1 MYDPVA
7 LDLSYVNRTLPRH
20 YDSDE
25 EDISE
30 SEGYASPLDAHKRS
44 ATLDSIM
51 SVSDGGHEHDEDQ
64 GEQQDGGQEQKQP
77 APESGAGRPAFSRL
91 LSLPSDR
98 KTSRPGSIDTVKR
111 SSSATFV
118 TEPCTIF
125 DHDDDDEMIIELP
138 SPDSTTP
145 LPSPILLQPSVYVPS
160 EPLTSPRN
168 SFNSA
173 SSASVY
179 SDDES
184 DIFVA
189 EQVTYVEHAKPNLIL
204 ISPTESSPS
213 SSLSPRD
220 GNLPSPS
227 SSASSSVYSNDE
239 ASRSQP
245 ALGEPWPHRSRDRS
259 PYPSRSLHTKAPGS
273 LSALDTLKSCGP
285 RQAGNEPMSAPPVEA
300 PRPLSFRARS
310 MSFSRPQ
317 TPAAETRR
325 RLQKEPSRRPP
336 SAQSTA
342 TFSLFPAQS
351 RSQSRTS
358 TPVPAHGNGY
368 EDSCASS
375 TYSLSL
381 SSSQPPSRTASPSP
395 YSCGSSAY
403 NRSRSGS
410 LYSVSSV
417 SAAHSQATGKRPPL
431 PYRGSISMVKSRSST
446 MPMGGYSS
454 SSLRA
459 ELNPQPE
466 EQKASSKGKSKT
478 HSKKSLK
485 QSKDKESESPSSA
498 KSFVGF
504 MLRGKRKS
512 VIKN

>member
-7 LDLSYVNRTLPRH
+7 LDLSYVNQTLPRH

-30 SEGYASPLDAHKRS
+30 SEGHASPLDAHKRS

-51 SVSDGGHEHDEDQ
+51 SVSDGGREH
-64 GEQQDGGQEQKQP
+64 EQQP
-77 APESGAGRPAFSRL
+77 PEPGAGDRLAFPRL
-91 LSLPSDR
+91 LSLPSAT

-118 TEPCTIF
+118 TEPCAIF
-125 DHDDDDEMIIELP
+125 DHDDDDDDEMIIELP
-138 SPDSTTP
+138 SPDPTTP
-145 LPSPILLQPSVYVPS
+145 LQSPIFLQPSVYVPS

-168 SFNSA
+168 SFNSS
-173 SSASVY
+173 SSASTY
-179 SDDES
+179 SDNES
-184 DIFVA
+184 DVFVA

-204 ISPTESSPS
+204 ISPTESSPTFS
-213 SSLSPRD
+213 YSPRRR
-220 GNLPSPS
+220 NLPSPS
-227 SSASSSVYSNDE
+227 SASSGSVYSNDE
-239 ASRSQP
+239 ATKSQP
-245 ALGEPWPHRSRDRS
+245 ILGETCMHRGRDRS
-259 PYPSRSLHTKAPGS
+259 PYPTRPLHIKAPGS
-273 LSALDTLKSCGP
+273 LSALDTLNNCGP
-285 RQAGNEPMSAPPVEA
+285 RQAGNELRSAPAVDA

-317 TPAAETRR
+317 TPVQETRR
-325 RLQKEPSRRPP
+325 RLQKEPPRRPP

-342 TFSLFPAQS
+342 TFSLFPTQS
-351 RSQSRTS
+351 Q
-358 TPVPAHGNGY
+358 TPAPAYGSGY
-368 EDSCASS
+368 EESSCASS

-381 SSSQPPSRTASPSP
+381 SSSQPPSRTASPGP
-395 YSCGSSAY
+395 YSGSPAY

-410 LYSVSSV
+410 LYSVSSM
-417 SAAHSQATGKRPPL
+417 SAAHTQATGKRPPL

-446 MPMGGYSS
+446 MPMGAYSS

-459 ELNPQPE
+459 ELNPQT
-466 EQKASSKGKSKT
+466 QTTSSKSKSKA
-478 HSKKSLK
+478 HSGGRSKKSLK
-485 QSKDKESESPSSA
+485 QSKDKESETSSSA

-512 VIKN
+512 VVKNW

>member
-7 LDLSYVNRTLPRH
+7 LDLSYVNQSLPRH

-30 SEGYASPLDAHKRS
+30 AEGHAWPLDSHKRS

-51 SVSDGGHEHDEDQ
+51 SVSDRGHED
-64 GEQQDGGQEQKQP
+64 EQQPREP
-77 APESGAGRPAFSRL
+77 GAGDRPAFPRL
-91 LSLPSDR
+91 LSLPSDT

-111 SSSATFV
+111 SSSGTFV
-118 TEPCTIF
+118 TEPYTIF
-125 DHDDDDEMIIELP
+125 DHDDDDDDEMIIELP

-145 LPSPILLQPSVYVPS
+145 LQSPILLQPSVYVPS

-168 SFNSA
+168 SFNSS
-173 SSASVY
+173 SSASIY
-179 SDDES
+179 SDEDS
-184 DIFVA
+184 DVFVA

-204 ISPTESSPS
+204 ISPTESSPTAFY
-213 SSLSPRD
+213 SPRD

-227 SSASSSVYSNDE
+227 SASSGSVYSNDE
-239 ASRSQP
+239 ATRSQP
-245 ALGEPWPHRSRDRS
+245 ILGATCMHRGRDRS
-259 PYPSRSLHTKAPGS
+259 PYPTRPLHTKAPGS
-273 LSALDTLKSCGP
+273 LSALDTLKNCGP
-285 RQAGNEPMSAPPVEA
+285 RHTGSEPMSAPAVEA

-317 TPAAETRR
+317 TPVSETRR
-325 RLQKEPSRRPP
+325 RLQKDPPRRPP

-342 TFSLFPAQS
+342 TFSLFPTQS
-351 RSQSRTS
+351 QRPAS
-358 TPVPAHGNGY
+358 TQTHSNGY

-395 YSCGSSAY
+395 YSCGSSAF

-410 LYSVSSV
+410 LYSVSSM
-417 SAAHSQATGKRPPL
+417 SAAHTQATAKRPPL
-431 PYRGSISMVKSRSST
+431 PYRGSTSMVKSRSST
-446 MPMGGYSS
+446 MPLGGYSS

-466 EQKASSKGKSKT
+466 DSKASSKSKGS
-478 HSKKSLK
+478 SKKSVK
-485 QSKDKESESPSSA
+485 QPKDKESETSSSA

>member
-30 SEGYASPLDAHKRS
+30 SEGHASPLDAHKRS
-44 ATLDSIM
+44 ATLDSIL
-51 SVSDGGHEHDEDQ
+51 SVSDGGHE
-64 GEQQDGGQEQKQP
+64 QEQNDEQDQHN
-77 APESGAGRPAFSRL
+77 PESGAGRPAFSRL
-91 LSLPSDR
+91 LSLPTD
-98 KTSRPGSIDTVKR
+98 
-111 SSSATFV
+111 
-118 TEPCTIF
+118 
-125 DHDDDDEMIIELP
+125 L
-138 SPDSTTP
+138 
-145 LPSPILLQPSVYVPS
+145 YVPS

-204 ISPTESSPS
+204 ISPTESCPS
-213 SSLSPRD
+213 SSFPPRD

-227 SSASSSVYSNDE
+227 SSASSGSVYSNDE

-245 ALGEPWPHRSRDRS
+245 VLGEPWPHRGRDHS
-259 PYPSRSLHTKAPGS
+259 PFPSRPLHTKTPGS
-273 LSALDTLKSCGP
+273 LSALDTLKNCGP
-285 RQAGNEPMSAPPVEA
+285 RQAVNEPMSAPAVEA

-317 TPAAETRR
+317 TPAADARR

-351 RSQSRTS
+351 QSRTS
-358 TPVPAHGNGY
+358 TPILTHGNGH

-375 TYSLSL
+375 TYSLPL
-381 SSSQPPSRTASPSP
+381 SSSQPPSRNASPSP
-395 YSCGSSAY
+395 YSCGSPAY

-410 LYSVSSV
+410 LYSVSSM

-466 EQKASSKGKSKT
+466 EQKTSSKSKSKT
-478 HSKKSLK
+478 HSSKKSMK
-485 QSKDKESESPSSA
+485 QSKDKESETPSSA

>member
-30 SEGYASPLDAHKRS
+30 SEGHASPLDAHKRS

-51 SVSDGGHEHDEDQ
+51 SVSDGGYEHDEQ
-64 GEQQDGGQEQKQP
+64 QEQQNDGREQEQP
-77 APESGAGRPAFSRL
+77 FPESGAGRPAFSRL

-125 DHDDDDEMIIELP
+125 DHDDDDEIIIELP

-145 LPSPILLQPSVYVPS
+145 LQSPILLQPSVYVPS
-160 EPLTSPRN
+160 EPLTSSRN

-204 ISPTESSPS
+204 ISPTESCPS

-220 GNLPSPS
+220 GNLPSSP
-227 SSASSSVYSNDE
+227 SSASSGSVYSNDE

-245 ALGEPWPHRSRDRS
+245 VLGEPWPYRGRDRS
-259 PYPSRSLHTKAPGS
+259 PYPSRPLHSKTPGS
-273 LSALDTLKSCGP
+273 LSALDTLKNCGP
-285 RQAGNEPMSAPPVEA
+285 RHAGNEPMSAPAAEA

-351 RSQSRTS
+351 QSRTS
-358 TPVPAHGNGY
+358 TPIPAHGNGH

-381 SSSQPPSRTASPSP
+381 SSQPPSRTASPSP
-395 YSCGSSAY
+395 YSCGSPAY

-410 LYSVSSV
+410 LYSVSST

-466 EQKASSKGKSKT
+466 EQKASSKSKSKT
-478 HSKKSLK
+478 HSSKKSLK
-485 QSKDKESESPSSA
+485 QSKDKESETPSSA

>member
-30 SEGYASPLDAHKRS
+30 SEGHASPLDAHKRS
-44 ATLDSIM
+44 ATLDSIL
-51 SVSDGGHEHDEDQ
+51 SVSDGGHE
-64 GEQQDGGQEQKQP
+64 QEQNDEQDQHT
-77 APESGAGRPAFSRL
+77 PESGAGRPAFSRL
-91 LSLPSDR
+91 LSLPTDR

-125 DHDDDDEMIIELP
+125 DHDDDDDEMIIELP

-145 LPSPILLQPSVYVPS
+145 LQSPILLQPSVYVPS

-173 SSASVY
+173 SSTSAY

-204 ISPTESSPS
+204 ISPTESCPS
-213 SSLSPRD
+213 SSFSPRD

-227 SSASSSVYSNDE
+227 SSISSGSVYSNDE

-245 ALGEPWPHRSRDRS
+245 VLGEPWPHRGRDRS
-259 PYPSRSLHTKAPGS
+259 PYPSRPLHTKTPGS
-273 LSALDTLKSCGP
+273 LSALDTLKICGP
-285 RQAGNEPMSAPPVEA
+285 RQAVNEPMSASTVEA

-317 TPAAETRR
+317 TPAADARR
-325 RLQKEPSRRPP
+325 RLQKELSRRPP

-351 RSQSRTS
+351 QSQSRTS
-358 TPVPAHGNGY
+358 TPIPTHGNGH

-375 TYSLSL
+375 TYSLPL
-381 SSSQPPSRTASPSP
+381 SSSQPPSRNASPSP
-395 YSCGSSAY
+395 YSCGSPAY

-410 LYSVSSV
+410 LYSVSSM

-466 EQKASSKGKSKT
+466 EQKASSKSKSKT
-478 HSKKSLK
+478 HSSKKGLK
-485 QSKDKESESPSSA
+485 QSKDKESETPSSA